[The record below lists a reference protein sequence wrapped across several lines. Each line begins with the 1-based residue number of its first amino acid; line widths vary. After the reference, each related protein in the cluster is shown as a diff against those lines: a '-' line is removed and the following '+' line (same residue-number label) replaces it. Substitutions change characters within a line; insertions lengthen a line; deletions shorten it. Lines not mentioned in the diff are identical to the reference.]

1 MENKEIENLESIAS
15 FATQD
20 GAKVLVE
27 ASKSVV
33 MGTLEEL
40 ANSYKE
46 KSRDELVSLCA
57 RLQAN
62 LSLYQLLTGTDD
74 QIAAIKELMQQKE

>member
-46 KSRDELVSLCA
+46 KSRDDLVSLCA

-62 LSLYQLLTGTDD
+62 LSLYQLLIGTDD
-74 QIAAIKELMQQKE
+74 QIAAIKELMKQKE